1 MRSGDD
7 VEMLFSNE
15 GKTAGH
21 QMKILNKRG
30 RYIGT
35 RLREQ
40 PDTDIDRHSE
50 RMIYHCYVTHINA
63 SKHVHI
69 HIYIPG
75 HILSRIYN
83 CTKPSNRPIYNATI
97 AH

>member
-50 RMIYHCYVTHINA
+50 RMIYHC
-63 SKHVHI
+63 
-69 HIYIPG
+69 
-75 HILSRIYN
+75 
-83 CTKPSNRPIYNATI
+83 
-97 AH
+97 